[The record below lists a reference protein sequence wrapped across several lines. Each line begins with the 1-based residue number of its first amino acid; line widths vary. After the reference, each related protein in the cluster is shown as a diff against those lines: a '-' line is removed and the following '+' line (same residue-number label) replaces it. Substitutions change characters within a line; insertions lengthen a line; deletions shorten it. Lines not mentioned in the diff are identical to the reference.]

1 MLFYRKRA
9 SAGFKMSPKENGVL
23 QRYGIVSR
31 LRFCIMYL
39 SENDF
44 IIRRRTE
51 MSDING
57 NKFIYIVLSS
67 TSGKMGRFIRFATGY
82 FYNHVSVSLEP
93 DINTLFSFARYY
105 KNTPLFGGF
114 VEESIMRYSSLEEI
128 ASIKIFKIPVT
139 ETQYSEIKIRIDQLK
154 AESEKYIYNTISA
167 LLAPVHRSVS
177 ICNAYTCVEFMV
189 NLLWLSGID
198 MGIYPGA
205 FHTIEELGEHLAYRT
220 VYEGP
225 ASEYMMRGEWGK
237 DNFCIKKSKIF
248 YITGTAKNFG
258 RLIIRVIK

>member
-1 MLFYRKRA
+1 
-9 SAGFKMSPKENGVL
+9 
-23 QRYGIVSR
+23 
-31 LRFCIMYL
+31 
-39 SENDF
+39 
-44 IIRRRTE
+44 
-51 MSDING
+51 MSDIDDK
-57 NKFIYIVLSS
+57 KFIYIVLSS
-67 TSGKMGRFIRFATGY
+67 TSGRMGRFIRFATGY

-93 DINTLFSFARYY
+93 DIKTLYSFARYY

-114 VEESIMRYSSLEEI
+114 VEESIMRYGSLEET
-128 ASIKIFKIPVT
+128 ASIKIFRIPVT
-139 ETQYSEIKIRIDQLK
+139 ETQYSEVGTGINQLK
-154 AESEKYIYNTISA
+154 EESEKYIYNTISA

-205 FHTIEELGEHLAYRT
+205 FHTIEELGEHLEYLT

-225 ASEYMMRGEWGK
+225 ASEYMIQGEWGR

-248 YITGTAKNFG
+248 YIKGTAKNFG
-258 RLIIRVIK
+258 RLIIRAIK